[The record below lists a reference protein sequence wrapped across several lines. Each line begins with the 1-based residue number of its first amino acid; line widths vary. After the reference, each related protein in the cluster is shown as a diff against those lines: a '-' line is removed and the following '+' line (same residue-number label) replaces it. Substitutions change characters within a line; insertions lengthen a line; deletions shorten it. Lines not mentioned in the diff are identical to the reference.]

1 MSPGTYLR
9 LRRQAAGLTR
19 DDIALITETEPT
31 KVCAR
36 RRAEWLSDIE
46 NDGPALTGDLV
57 EILRSAFNFDPA
69 VLHLLVAIH
78 AGADLVA
85 PQLCRVCAC
94 SWLDPCDGDSLGSCS
109 WVSGDPT
116 LCTACWTRAAAA
128 TPDAPTAAEEPRAAA

>member
-9 LRRQAAGLTR
+9 LRRDSAELTL
-19 DDIALITETEPT
+19 DDLALMTETAPVA
-31 KVCAR
+31 VCAR
-36 RRAEWLSDIE
+36 RRAEWLGDVEQDRTPITADIV
-46 NDGPALTGDLV
+46 DT
-57 EILRSAFNFDPA
+57 LRGAFNFDPA

-78 AGADLVA
+78 AGADLVV